1 MPCMSAMEDPA
12 NFCSSACFEALV
24 PWIDQCYGLIDPG
37 IQAVFNPI
45 LNMMERCPDPPSRDE
60 DDDAP
65 CCQTC
70 QDGCGG
76 YMSAT
81 GDYGA
86 GRIAPECLDAR
97 HTRTVRG
104 ETMGVCDSDGEV
116 LNSTISVSLLSAE
129 ATLIPMGRSEK
140 LCCRAPLLRECV
152 FSCVITVQTPFDG
165 EPCRRDC
172 DQACE
177 AIGGIERV
185 LIGCDSGFPDD
196 DASFDEICANSA
208 CLLHLF
214 LPVGLDLL
222 IVLLTAVHLRLC
234 PEPHHL

>member
-1 MPCMSAMEDPA
+1 MNAMADPA

-24 PWIDQCYGLIDPG
+24 PWVGQCYGLIDPG

-45 LNMMERCPDPPSRDE
+45 LSLMENCPDPPSREE
-60 DDDAP
+60 DDVAP

-76 YMSAT
+76 FMSAT

-86 GRIAPECLDAR
+86 GGIAPECLDAR

-104 ETMGVCDSDGEV
+104 ETMGVCDSDGAV
-116 LNSTISVSLLSAE
+116 INPTVASSLLSA
-129 ATLIPMGRSEK
+129 AVMLIPMRRSESS
-140 LCCRAPLLRECV
+140 CVCHAGLLRECV
-152 FSCVITVQTPFDG
+152 CVFRAPLPCVQTPFDG

-172 DQACE
+172 DVACE

-185 LIGCDSGFPDD
+185 LIGCRDDFPDD
-196 DASFDEICANSA
+196 DAPFDEICTNSA
-208 CLLHLF
+208 RLLHRF
-214 LPVGLDLL
+214 LLCVPV
-222 IVLLTAVHLRLC
+222 VLTCR
-234 PEPHHL
+234 